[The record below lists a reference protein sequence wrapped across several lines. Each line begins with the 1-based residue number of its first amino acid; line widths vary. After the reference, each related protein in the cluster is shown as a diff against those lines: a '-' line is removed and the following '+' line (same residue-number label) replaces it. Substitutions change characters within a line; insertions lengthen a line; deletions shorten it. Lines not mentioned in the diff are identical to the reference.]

1 MNKKLVLT
9 AILLVV
15 LVSTGTYVG
24 LNTLWP
30 FQPETIKVG
39 ETAELTD
46 VLAAE
51 LKPAAPSGT
60 PTIIGTTEEI
70 KEAPAPE
77 AAAEAPAAEEA
88 APAAVEESAAEPQAA
103 APAAEPAQTT
113 AAAEPAAPTLSSPA
127 PAAAVKPWWRG
138 DIDGELSAVYVGSLA
153 NKSAIVVM
161 FNGSF
166 KATDSL
172 NQHARVTNGAGAVS
186 GQWEL
191 APSNKRMAIFPV
203 PAKGRYQ
210 LSLQAGL
217 TDGAGLKMKTTQ
229 QGAIDVQ

>member
-1 MNKKLVLT
+1 
-9 AILLVV
+9 
-15 LVSTGTYVG
+15 
-24 LNTLWP
+24 
-30 FQPETIKVG
+30 
-39 ETAELTD
+39 
-46 VLAAE
+46 
-51 LKPAAPSGT
+51 
-60 PTIIGTTEEI
+60 
-70 KEAPAPE
+70 
-77 AAAEAPAAEEA
+77 
-88 APAAVEESAAEPQAA
+88 
-103 APAAEPAQTT
+103 
-113 AAAEPAAPTLSSPA
+113 
-127 PAAAVKPWWRG
+127 VKPWWRG

>member
-77 AAAEAPAAEEA
+77 AAAEAPAAEERLR
-88 APAAVEESAAEPQAA
+88 PQ
-103 APAAEPAQTT
+103 PLRNPRQNRRRQRLR
-113 AAAEPAAPTLSSPA
+113 PSRHRRPRRLSPRRPPSPRRRQRRLRS
-127 PAAAVKPWWRG
+127 P
-138 DIDGELSAVYVGSLA
+138 
-153 NKSAIVVM
+153 
-161 FNGSF
+161 
-166 KATDSL
+166 
-172 NQHARVTNGAGAVS
+172 
-186 GQWEL
+186 
-191 APSNKRMAIFPV
+191 RMPLRQ
-203 PAKGRYQ
+203 PRR
-210 LSLQAGL
+210 LRSRRPPPR
-217 TDGAGLKMKTTQ
+217 
-229 QGAIDVQ
+229 